1 MKEITFLTDDELKS
15 IIDGCVDGVYP
26 TTQEIAMANELIIAR
41 AKIAELKH
49 RVSVLGATCEVYS
62 WEIHNLERIN
72 HINEIQAQ
80 GIEWAVEQ
88 AANDCTYRDDP
99 VIVLERVEKYAEQ
112 LRKQINEQKPVN
124 YINEIK
130 ARGVEEAIKNT
141 DAEKCIFLAGD
152 SVGAD
157 ALLQQ
162 YRTELERYIKTLR
175 TKHD

>member
-1 MKEITFLTDDELKS
+1 MTIKQSKPPYAKQLL
-15 IIDGCVDGVYP
+15 
-26 TTQEIAMANELIIAR
+26 
-41 AKIAELKH
+41 AKIKRLEDE
-49 RVSVLGATCEVYS
+49 VSFLGATCEVYS
-62 WEIHNLERIN
+62 WEIYNLERIN
-72 HINEIQAQ
+72 HANEIQAQ

-130 ARGVEEAIKNT
+130 ARGIEEAIKNS
-141 DAEKCIFLAGD
+141 IFPAGD
-152 SVGAD
+152 SAGAD

-162 YRTELERYIKTLR
+162 YRAELERYIITLR
-175 TKHD
+175 TKHDWPYCE

>member
-1 MKEITFLTDDELKS
+1 MTIKQSKPP
-15 IIDGCVDGVYP
+15 Y
-26 TTQEIAMANELIIAR
+26 ANQLL
-41 AKIAELKH
+41 AKIKRLEDE
-49 RVSVLGATCEVYS
+49 VIFLGATCEEYS
-62 WEIHNLERIN
+62 WEIYNLERIN
-72 HINEIQAQ
+72 HVNEIQAQ

-130 ARGVEEAIKNT
+130 ARGIEEAIKNS
-141 DAEKCIFLAGD
+141 IFPAGD
-152 SVGAD
+152 SAGAD

-162 YRTELERYIKTLR
+162 YRAELERYIKTLR
-175 TKHD
+175 TKHDWPYCE

>member
-1 MKEITFLTDDELKS
+1 MKEIAFLTDDELNAV
-15 IIDGCVDGVYP
+15 INGCVDGVYP
-26 TTQEIAMANELIIAR
+26 TTQEIAMANELIMAR

-49 RVSVLGATCEVYS
+49 EVSVLGATCEVYS

-130 ARGVEEAIKNT
+130 ARGIEEAIKNS
-141 DAEKCIFLAGD
+141 IFPAGD

-162 YRTELERYIKTLR
+162 YRAELERYIKTLR
-175 TKHD
+175 TKHDWSYCE